1 MKRILLALAATGVLL
16 VAARSL
22 YRALAPDET
31 KIRWMV
37 ERMVAGYNTDD
48 VGDCIGPLAEDWRHE
63 EYHLDRD
70 ELRAG
75 LLHASLQDRNTK
87 TKKLDRRVEL
97 DSESLFVEVSGSS
110 ADLRCE
116 ASFSRR
122 RDETWKET
130 WRVAVEADLEKR
142 GRDWKIVRSRH
153 RDLRGTQ
160 LSR

>member
-1 MKRILLALAATGVLL
+1 MKRILLALAGTAALL

-37 ERMVAGYNTDD
+37 ERMVEGYNTDD
-48 VGDCIGPLAEDWRHE
+48 VGDCIGPLAEEWRHE
-63 EYHLDRD
+63 DYHLDRD

-75 LLHASLQDRNTK
+75 LLHASLQDRDTK
-87 TKKLDRRVEL
+87 TKKLDRRVEV
-97 DSESLFVEVSGSS
+97 DSENLAVEVSGSS
-110 ADLRCE
+110 ANLRCQ
-116 ASFSRR
+116 AAFFRR
-122 RDETWKET
+122 RGEIWNDT
-130 WRVAVEADLEKR
+130 WRIEIEADLQHGEH
-142 GRDWKIVRSRH
+142 GWKIVRSRH